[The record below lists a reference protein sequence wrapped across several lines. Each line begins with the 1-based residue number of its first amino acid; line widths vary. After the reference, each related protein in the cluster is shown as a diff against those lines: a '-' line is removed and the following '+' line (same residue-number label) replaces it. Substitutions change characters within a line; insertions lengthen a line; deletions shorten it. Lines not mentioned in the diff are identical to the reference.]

1 MLLRAFLVILGLF
14 GCKEIR
20 ADLDPVRSGIDEG
33 APEQAL
39 MSNERVS
46 LDDCHLRF
54 FHRGDRGLVGPAFA
68 KPAFLTEFA
77 HIAAIGWSRVDG
89 PEVDW
94 KCGGSLI
101 WPNFIL
107 TAAHC
112 AANDD
117 NVAPDVAR
125 MGDLNLYSAEDDAHA
140 QQLKI
145 VSVIRHPQH
154 RFSGKYYDIALM
166 QLERNVTIHET
177 VAPACLWLDDE
188 VRFKVLES
196 AGWGQTGFAEDQT
209 PILLKVTLNPLS
221 NSQCTH
227 HYTSGVRGLQAG
239 LDRHHICAGDT
250 KMDTCLGDSG
260 GPLHVRL
267 LHNHKVSPFL
277 VGVTS
282 FGKPCGQ
289 SHPGVY
295 TRVASFR
302 SWILE
307 TLRANGAPEATD
319 QQFEPYACALRY
331 VHIRQLENSRVVA
344 NESGVFE
351 TFDVLRRYIGRD
363 FFSEVA
369 QLRWSRDESKRNC
382 MGSIIDH
389 DTIVTLGDCALHGG
403 VHPSQVM
410 YRVRNYFEE
419 DDFKE
424 QLFDVSE
431 VHVHPNHTR
440 GSYYDNIAVVKVNG
454 TFPVLPAC
462 IWNMQTLPAEELE
475 LFTVGRRDLNVYQ
488 YESTTS
494 YDSRRIALTPRAFAF
509 DNANCTLAEQ
519 YRRQLPVGLQDEHL
533 CFGNDPFLVPE
544 VCELTQGGP
553 LQRSVFR
560 MDRHFKHVYGVS
572 LFGQDCGFGEPAVA
586 VRLHPHLGWLESV
599 LLRNGRSTDRE
610 PSPDTIL
617 FINTDLELFDRC
629 DFKDGTVGLCIPASR
644 CRGVY
649 DRMLRNEELIF
660 CSNGTVVCCAPANVM
675 DDEDL
680 RDGVEEIVNC
690 ENNYGKLR
698 QDLARVPSGSPRPKT
713 HIAEIAAK
721 NQTSGAM
728 EIICLGYLITT
739 GHVLTTAVCVTAADP
754 EPTLVRLGFIFAQK
768 NGDSSAQTSIERITV
783 HPQYRPRTKGGNNIA
798 LLKLTDYIRPTSAV
812 FPGCLWRNGT
822 HTPLTATL
830 FSVDGFNVKEETVHP
845 QYATDCERS
854 LRDPLHAG
862 ELCMVNPPEGSP
874 SCGGLIS
881 WYRNMTGGTTESPY
895 LVEYLVGLRSPDEC
909 NENGHVVAT
918 RISDYLR
925 WILDLV

>member
-1 MLLRAFLVILGLF
+1 MLFRAFLVILGLF
-14 GCKEIR
+14 GCREIR
-20 ADLDPVRSGIDEG
+20 ADLHPARSGLDEG
-33 APEQAL
+33 TPEQAL

-77 HIAAIGWSRVDG
+77 HIAAIGWSRPDR
-89 PEVDW
+89 PEEVDW

-112 AANDD
+112 AANDE

-140 QQLKI
+140 QQLRI
-145 VSVIRHPQH
+145 VKVIRHPQH

-177 VAPACLWLDDE
+177 VAPSCLWLDDE

-196 AGWGQTGFAEDQT
+196 AGWGQTGFGEDQT

-227 HYTSGVRGLQAG
+227 HYTSSIRGLQAG

-267 LHNHKVSPFL
+267 LHNYKVSPFL

-307 TLRANGAPEATD
+307 TLQANGAPEATD

-351 TFDVLRRYIGRD
+351 TFDVVRKYIGRD
-363 FFSEVA
+363 FLSEVA

-403 VHPSQVM
+403 VQPSQVVH
-410 YRVRNYFEE
+410 RVRTYYGEGEFEE
-419 DDFKE
+419 HR
-424 QLFDVSE
+424 FDVTE

-440 GSYYDNIAVVKVNG
+440 GSYYANIAVVKVNG
-454 TFPVLPAC
+454 SFAVLPAC
-462 IWNMQTLPAEELE
+462 IWNTMKLPAEELE

-494 YDSRRIALTPRAFAF
+494 YDSSRVALTPRAFVS
-509 DNANCTLAEQ
+509 DNDNCTLAEQ
-519 YRRQLPVGLQDEHL
+519 YRLKLPGGLQDEHL

-544 VCELTQGGP
+544 VCELTEGGP
-553 LQRSVFR
+553 LQRSIFR
-560 MDRHFKHVYGVS
+560 MDRHFKHVYGLS

-586 VRLHPHLGWLESV
+586 VRLHAHLGWLESV
-599 LLRNGRSTDRE
+599 LLPRNDRSTDPE
-610 PSPDTIL
+610 PNPDTIL
-617 FINTDLELFDRC
+617 FINPDLELLDRC
-629 DFKDGTVGLCIPASR
+629 DFQDGTAGLCTPANR

-649 DRMLRNEELIF
+649 DRMLRHEELIF

-690 ENNYGKLR
+690 ENNHSRLR
-698 QDLARVPSGSPRPKT
+698 QDQTKVPNGNLRPRT
-713 HIAEIAAK
+713 HIAEVATK
-721 NQTSGAM
+721 NRTSGTT
-728 EIICLGYLITT
+728 ELLCLGYLITT
-739 GHVLTTAVCVTAADP
+739 GHVLTTAACVTMEGR
-754 EPTLVRLGFIFAQK
+754 EPTLVRVGFIFAL
-768 NGDSSAQTSIERITV
+768 NNEDSPVMTSIERITV
-783 HPQYRPRTKGGNNIA
+783 HPLYRPRTSPGANNIA
-798 LLKLTDYIRPTSAV
+798 LLKLTDYIRPTSTV

-822 HTPLTATL
+822 HTPLKSTL
-830 FSVDGFNVKEETVHP
+830 FSIDGWNVNEETVHP
-845 QYATDCERS
+845 QYASDCERS
-854 LRDPLHAG
+854 VRDPLQTG
-862 ELCMVNPPEGSP
+862 ELCMVNPNEGSS
-874 SCGGLIS
+874 SCGGLIF
-881 WYRNMTGGTTESPY
+881 WYGNETGKSP
-895 LVEYLVGLRSPDEC
+895 VEYLVGLRSPDGC